1 MDGSHR
7 TRDIVNAIAWAV
19 ICLAWPP
26 ITMLVT
32 PGGQLIDLLI
42 FVAITVAWAAS
53 PLMAARAWIRAKA
66 LEPAASWDRI
76 GLPLVLLWVLIVVA
90 EVAFLGTRFG
100 FWTL

>member
-1 MDGSHR
+1 MDRSNQ

-19 ICLAWPP
+19 ICLGWPP

-66 LEPAASWDRI
+66 LEPDASWDRI
-76 GLPLVLLWVLIVVA
+76 GLPLVVGWGLIVVA